1 MEGDTKTDLVG
12 KRLQTRL
19 REIYEEEYLRRQ
31 TQQNACISCWI
42 FYNWQ
47 PVDQSQCNSAFPSAH
62 FKILPAALFFH
73 GIMGREEMYIPQTS
87 LLPLHEAANE
97 LRAFYFRKGIFCK
110 INLSRNLATTVEPQ
124 IINTCGIC
132 SFLNL
137 PWECNAFARRLAIL
151 ISTLVSIASWYYLY
165 SARYFH
171 YLLQIKK

>member
-73 GIMGREEMYIPQTS
+73 GIMGREEIYIPQTS
-87 LLPLHEAANE
+87 LLPL
-97 LRAFYFRKGIFCK
+97 KWGCK
-110 INLSRNLATTVEPQ
+110 RTTCLLFSQ
-124 IINTCGIC
+124 GQ
-132 SFLNL
+132 FLQNQ
-137 PWECNAFARRLAIL
+137 
-151 ISTLVSIASWYYLY
+151 LVSQSCNHSRTTDHQHMWHLFFFKPALRMQCIRTSSSHTYLDSCFY
-165 SARYFH
+165 SKLVLFILRP
-171 YLLQIKK
+171 LLPLPFTN